1 MMTQKTAVSH
11 DTTPTKTLL
20 DGALALTMV
29 ATVGLAAPAFASEVV
44 TISAIELKGAD
55 GARELTIRG
64 SRAPTFSVFRMTAPP
79 RLLVDLSGAELA
91 SAVAVPSGD
100 ALVRGVAASK
110 LADEHAPM
118 VRVELTLAS
127 DVEYDARAV
136 GDTIVVS
143 IRGAAKAAPLTKL
156 GRLDKKVRGDT
167 VTVSVPFSGPA
178 PAADAVAIQ
187 QLDSPSRIV
196 VDIAGAT
203 SEPKWQKATVGAR
216 GIQRARLGVQDD
228 GVRIV
233 LDLEGDATLP
243 EVDVS
248 TDKSRLNIVVR
259 APKAA
264 PAVAANAPAKVDEP
278 EAVVEVAVEAPKA
291 VVAEAPK
298 AVVAEAPKAVVA
310 EAAKAVVAEAPK
322 AVAEAPK
329 AVVEAPKA
337 ARAKA
342 AVAGIKFEPKDGFF
356 RLTVEVPAGVTVVK
370 DASSTRALPVL
381 RLVDAALPEALVRT
395 LDTSAVAGA
404 VVSAVSSYTE
414 GGDALLAA
422 QVGGAAEHRHW
433 QKGDKLYWD
442 FRGSAASDTTM
453 ASHAEE
459 VPQAAR
465 ATAGYQTQLAS
476 DIARTTVGQR
486 ARYTGRRISLD
497 LKDAEIQNVL
507 RLLADVSQLN
517 IIAGE
522 EVKGR
527 VTLKLKNV
535 PWDQALD
542 IILQARQLDKVRS
555 GNIIRIA
562 PLDVLEK
569 EAQLRLQRQE
579 ANVKLEPLAVRL
591 VPVSYATASGIQAQ
605 ATNLLSSRGKLS
617 VDARTNVLIV
627 EDVPASLEKIERL
640 IRTLDT
646 QTPQVLIEARIV
658 QARTSFS
665 RQLGIQWGGSL
676 SFSQALGNSTGLGFP
691 NEIAIAGGAGGI
703 GADGLAGP
711 TPNFLVNLPAPTGV
725 GSGAGLGFTFGSAGG
740 AALLHLRLSAAES
753 DGKTKTIS
761 SPKVVT
767 LDNTEAKIVAGEQ
780 IPITVV
786 TANGP
791 STRFIAANLELSVTP
806 HVTTEGSVMM
816 KVKATQN
823 ELSERTDNFGTP
835 GILTREAETQMLVP
849 DGETAVLGGIYRR
862 TARESRNLIPF
873 LGDIPV
879 LGWLF
884 KNTTRTDDRDELLI
898 FISPRI
904 VNRSQALVNAQ

>member
-216 GIQRARLGVQDD
+216 GVQRARLGVQDD

-291 VVAEAPK
+291 VVVEAPK
-298 AVVAEAPKAVVA
+298 AV
-310 EAAKAVVAEAPK
+310 
-322 AVAEAPK
+322 VAEAPK

-337 ARAKA
+337 ARGKV

-414 GGDALLAA
+414 GSDALLAA

-442 FRGSAASDTTM
+442 FRGSAASDTTV

-486 ARYTGRRISLD
+486 ARYSGRRISLD

-591 VPVSYATASGIQAQ
+591 VPVSYATAAGIQTQ

-665 RQLGIQWGGSL
+665 RSLGIQWGGSL

>member
-298 AVVAEAPKAVVA
+298 AVVAEAP
-310 EAAKAVVAEAPK
+310 KAVVAEAPK